1 MVMNNSTTTRIG
13 RRGGVRVALTP
24 LVALV
29 ALILLLLL
37 AAAPAT
43 AAVTSSSSSSS
54 SSSSNRRAL
63 RQQSGFY
70 HRVTDL
76 HWRQTDFSVRNEQQ
90 AHMTLSALRRSGG
103 EAHAANAVSTALL
116 GSQNFEKRADTHT
129 RNNLMMNLQRYA
141 KPGQSG
147 ALGAVYKRIHPRTFV
162 TGDKDTD
169 FRNGVWSNVHVKE
182 TRTAQLQHEMT
193 LGRARQAA
201 YERYKREL
209 TDVVPPSEGG
219 KKEEEEAG
227 R

>member
-1 MVMNNSTTTRIG
+1 
-13 RRGGVRVALTP
+13 VALTP

-29 ALILLLLL
+29 VVLLLL
-37 AAAPAT
+37 AAAPVT
-43 AAVTSSSSSSS
+43 AASTPTPTPTP
-54 SSSSNRRAL
+54 NKTHRRAL

-90 AHMTLSALRRSGG
+90 AHMVLSTLRRSGG
-103 EAHAANAVSTALL
+103 DAHAANAVSTVLL

-129 RNNLMMNLQRYA
+129 RNNLQMNLQRYA
-141 KPGQSG
+141 KPGQGG

-169 FRNGVWSNVHVKE
+169 FRNGVWSNVHLKE

-209 TDVVPPSEGG
+209 TDVAPPSEGD
-219 KKEEEEAG
+219 KKKKQEAG